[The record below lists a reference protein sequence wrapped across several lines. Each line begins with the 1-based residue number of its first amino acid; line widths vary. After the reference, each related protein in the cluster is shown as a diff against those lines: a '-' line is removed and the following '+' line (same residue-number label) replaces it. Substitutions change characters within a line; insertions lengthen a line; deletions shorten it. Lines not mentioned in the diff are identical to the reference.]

1 MSRRIVPIV
10 AVLAV
15 VALGCSDSDPQ
26 SADDDR
32 PTTVPA
38 TSAPTTVAP
47 TTTAEP
53 AATLPDYTLP
63 DYSDEIAGLI
73 TSPNDATLPD
83 LDPQD
88 SAGVYGFSRYV
99 YQRVDGDTVIPSL
112 IEGPQGFQTRCQEL
126 ENECSYL
133 ELAALYESGDEIP
146 SYLRMDRETLG
157 ELVDQ
162 LGQTEA
168 YLAQFET
175 IDDACAAGMRVSS
188 GQSPNMGIHLYD
200 FTAGRGFDP
209 SHPQMILFAKEG
221 GAGQGGAQIG
231 TCAGGKWTGD
241 SEGYEAVGV
250 VFNVAQSDEH
260 PAGFAGDLDNWHI
273 HFNLCQGAN
282 VGAVTTRE
290 QCQSAGG
297 SWQAETNSWMM
308 HAYVAPEFDSQGG
321 VFSMFNPSIW
331 PITDPALMEQN
342 FVIPTS
348 DGTIAAPITNFDFG
362 DLEIEAGD
370 TLRFANTD
378 SVPHTVTAGSAFLPD
393 PNLFDSGL
401 LGTTDTYDLSFD
413 TAGEYE
419 LFCVLHPEMTAT
431 VTVS

>member
-1 MSRRIVPIV
+1 MRSRLLALIVVLVVIAGACGDAEPQ
-10 AVLAV
+10 AVEE
-15 VALGCSDSDPQ
+15 D
-26 SADDDR
+26 
-32 PTTVPA
+32 PTTTTTTTVDIDP
-38 TSAPTTVAP
+38 TTTVA
-47 TTTAEP
+47 
-53 AATLPDYTLP
+53 AAPTLP
-63 DYSDEIAGLI
+63 DYSEEIAGLI

-126 ENECSYL
+126 EDECSYL
-133 ELAALYESGDEIP
+133 ELAALYESGDDIP

-200 FTAGRGFDP
+200 FTAGNRFDP
-209 SHPQMILFAKEG
+209 AHPQMVLFAKEG

-231 TCAGGKWTGD
+231 TCANGQWTGD
-241 SEGYEAVGV
+241 SEGYQAVGV

-282 VGAVTTRE
+282 VAAVTTRE
-290 QCQSAGG
+290 QCEGAGG

-308 HAYVAPEFDSQGG
+308 HAYVAPEFDAQGG

-342 FVIPTS
+342 FVIPTG

-362 DLEIEAGD
+362 DLEVDVGD

-378 SVPHTVTAGSAFLPD
+378 SVPHTVTAGSSFLPTPD
-393 PNLFDSGL
+393 FFDSGL

-413 TAGEYE
+413 TVGEYE
-419 LFCVLHPEMTAT
+419 LFCALHPEMTAT
-431 VTVS
+431 VTVN